1 MGFYRGH
8 LRPAVDLVFDEETI
22 ITSVFMGNMSLQSLS
37 SNGGA

>member
-8 LRPAVDLVFDEETI
+8 LRPTVDLVFDEETI